1 MEKARSKNGS
11 HAGGTGRGR
20 GVAGGKKGE
29 GERQVRPRQQY
40 PISEL
45 RDALRAAAEHSVA
58 TIHSQCPATKTSPR
72 LKQELRAVPREGT
85 TWSKGHAFM
94 TQTVCTV
101 AKSNLQMATRV

>member
-1 MEKARSKNGS
+1 MEKSRNKNGL

-45 RDALRAAAEHSVA
+45 KDALRAAGEHSVA
-58 TIHSQCPATKTSPR
+58 SAHSQCPATTASPR
-72 LKQELRAVPREGT
+72 LKQERRAVPREVT
-85 TWSKGHAFM
+85 MWSKGHAFM
-94 TQTVCTV
+94 AQQLCTV